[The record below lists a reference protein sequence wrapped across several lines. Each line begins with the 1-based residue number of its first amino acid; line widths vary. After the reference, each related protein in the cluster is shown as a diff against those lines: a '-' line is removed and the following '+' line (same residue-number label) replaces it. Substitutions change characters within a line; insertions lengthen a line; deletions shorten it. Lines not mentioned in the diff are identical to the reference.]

1 MEWTPKLGS
10 TNYLETVEYRL
21 GLRYVQTNLNL
32 RNQEIEDI
40 GMSFGMS
47 MPLHFRRGL
56 TKSSFHVGAEYG
68 EYGTTQD
75 GLIQET
81 YIRIMAGFS
90 FTPHFRNR
98 WFVQPKY
105 D

>member
-1 MEWTPKLGS
+1 MTL
-10 TNYLETVEYRL
+10 
-21 GLRYVQTNLNL
+21 
-32 RNQEIEDI
+32 
-40 GMSFGMS
+40 
-47 MPLHFRRGL
+47 PLHFRRGL
-56 TKSSFHVGAEYG
+56 TKSSFHMGAEYG
-68 EYGTTQD
+68 EYGTTQE

-81 YIRIMAGFS
+81 YVRIMAGFS